1 MESIL
6 QVALDFLDLPR
17 ALKVAE
23 EAVAGGADWLEAGTP
38 LIKSEGLEAVRALR
52 KKYPKKVIV
61 ADMKIIDTGRIE
73 VEAAAKAGA
82 NVVGVLGEASAATIR
97 ECIEAAR
104 NYGAKIMVDLI
115 ECPDVVGRA
124 KEAEALGAHFLG
136 VHAAIDVQMQG
147 LDPFKELR
155 EVSRAVSIPVSV
167 AGGIN
172 SETAAEAV
180 RAGATV
186 VVVGGAIIK
195 SADAKNAAAEIKKAL
210 RTGQKIETKLY
221 KRGSAKNIREILE
234 KVSASNVSDALHRGG
249 EITGMSP
256 VTKGLHMVGRALTV
270 RTYAGDWAKPV
281 QAIDEA
287 KEGDVIVIDAGGAG
301 PAVWGELATHS
312 SLQKGLA
319 GVVIDGAIRDTPE
332 IDQLNFPAFTRL
344 VTPAAGEPKGFG
356 EIGVPVKIGGVRIFP
371 GDWIVGDDDGLVVI
385 PKEKAVEYANRA
397 MDVLE
402 RENRLRREIQ
412 EKSTLSQVGYLKKWE
427 KVGE

>member
-1 MESIL
+1 MKPVL

-23 EAVAGGADWLEAGTP
+23 EAVAGGADWFEAGTP

-155 EVSRAVSIPVSV
+155 EVSRAVGIPVSV

-195 SADAKNAAAEIKKAL
+195 SADARNAAAEIKKAL

-249 EITGMSP
+249 EIQGIFP
-256 VTKGLHMVGRALTV
+256 VTKSLRLVGRAITV
-270 RTYAGDWAKPV
+270 RTYPGDWAKPV
-281 QAIDEA
+281 EAIDEA

-301 PAVWGELATHS
+301 PAVWG
-312 SLQKGLA
+312 
-319 GVVIDGAIRDTPE
+319 
-332 IDQLNFPAFTRL
+332 
-344 VTPAAGEPKGFG
+344 
-356 EIGVPVKIGGVRIFP
+356 
-371 GDWIVGDDDGLVVI
+371 
-385 PKEKAVEYANRA
+385 
-397 MDVLE
+397 
-402 RENRLRREIQ
+402 
-412 EKSTLSQVGYLKKWE
+412 
-427 KVGE
+427 

>member
-82 NVVGVLGEASAATIR
+82 NVVGVLGEASSATIR

-115 ECPDVVGRA
+115 ECPDVVGRS

-195 SADAKNAAAEIKKAL
+195 SADARNAAAEIKKAL

-249 EITGMSP
+249 EITGISP

-319 GVVIDGAIRDTPE
+319 GVVIDGAIRDTSE
-332 IDQLNFPAFTRL
+332 IAQLNFPAFTRL

>member
-1 MESIL
+1 MKPVL

-23 EAVAGGADWLEAGTP
+23 EAVAGGADWFEAGTP

-155 EVSRAVSIPVSV
+155 EVSRAVGIPVS
-167 AGGIN
+167 AP
-172 SETAAEAV
+172 S
-180 RAGATV
+180 RCR
-186 VVVGGAIIK
+186 
-195 SADAKNAAAEIKKAL
+195 SA
-210 RTGQKIETKLY
+210 Y
-221 KRGSAKNIREILE
+221 
-234 KVSASNVSDALHRGG
+234 
-249 EITGMSP
+249 
-256 VTKGLHMVGRALTV
+256 
-270 RTYAGDWAKPV
+270 
-281 QAIDEA
+281 
-287 KEGDVIVIDAGGAG
+287 
-301 PAVWGELATHS
+301 
-312 SLQKGLA
+312 
-319 GVVIDGAIRDTPE
+319 
-332 IDQLNFPAFTRL
+332 
-344 VTPAAGEPKGFG
+344 
-356 EIGVPVKIGGVRIFP
+356 RI
-371 GDWIVGDDDGLVVI
+371 
-385 PKEKAVEYANRA
+385 AN
-397 MDVLE
+397 
-402 RENRLRREIQ
+402 
-412 EKSTLSQVGYLKKWE
+412 
-427 KVGE
+427 